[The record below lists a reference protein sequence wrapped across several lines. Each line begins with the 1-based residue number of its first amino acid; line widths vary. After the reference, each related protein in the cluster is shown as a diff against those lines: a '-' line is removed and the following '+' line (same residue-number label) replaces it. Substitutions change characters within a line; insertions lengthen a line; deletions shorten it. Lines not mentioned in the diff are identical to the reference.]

1 MRTTID
7 NGGRVVIPK
16 ALRDELGL
24 TSGTSL
30 EVTLKNG
37 SIEIA
42 PIMTGT
48 RIAERGGVFVAEAET
63 PLPPLTADE
72 VREVLERVR
81 R

>member
-1 MRTTID
+1 MLITID

-24 TSGTSL
+24 TAGSPL
-30 EVTLKNG
+30 EVTLKDG
-37 SIEIA
+37 SIEIT
-42 PIMTGT
+42 PIGAET
-48 RIAERGGVFVAEAET
+48 RIAERDGVFVAEADM
-63 PLPPLTADE
+63 PPQSLTASE